1 MARLVMHAE
10 LAAEDV
16 RVGRKRVA
24 RLMCKAN
31 IEGVHRRRRISTT
44 RRDPAKRAAPDL
56 VKRRFRTQGPDRIW
70 AADITYVPTQAG
82 FLYLAVVID
91 LWSRKVVGWSMRS
104 DLTTPLVTDAL
115 DMAISQRKPN
125 GVIFHSDQGQ
135 PNTAQPRSGTD
146 AKKPGSYP
154 PWDAEETR
162 MTMPSPSR
170 SSPPSKQNSSTATP
184 TTPAHKHAP
193 PSSTS

>member
-24 RLMCKAN
+24 RLMRKAN

-44 RRDPAKRAAPDL
+44 RRDPAKPATPDL

-91 LWSRKVVGWSMRS
+91 LWSRKSGGMVHAIRPHHPAGHRRVGHGH
-104 DLTTPLVTDAL
+104 LTT
-115 DMAISQRKPN
+115 
-125 GVIFHSDQGQ
+125 
-135 PNTAQPRSGTD
+135 
-146 AKKPGSYP
+146 
-154 PWDAEETR
+154 
-162 MTMPSPSR
+162 
-170 SSPPSKQNSSTATP
+170 QNP
-184 TTPAHKHAP
+184 TE
-193 PSSTS
+193 